1 MRGRRLFLLAF
12 VLLLS
17 ACGGSGESKGTAG
30 AGDIEGEW
38 STAAGV
44 RLSFAAD
51 HTFISQGLKFD
62 PSLAKGCPTG
72 TGRGSWGFYV
82 EKESPAGYVVMSKEA
97 TAGDTIAVSFTE
109 IPQGDC
115 SIMLSVLKSG
125 ELCVSTDFDEVCTF
139 SDRFT
144 RTKETTTP

>member
-17 ACGGSGESKGTAG
+17 ACGGSGESKGTAE
-30 AGDIEGEW
+30 AGDIEGDW

-44 RLSFAAD
+44 HLSFAAD
-51 HTFISQGLKFD
+51 HTFTSQGLKFD
-62 PSLAKGCPTG
+62 PSLVKGCPTG

-82 EKESPAGYVVMSKEA
+82 DKGAPGGFVAMSKEA
-97 TAGDTIAVSFTE
+97 TAGDTIGVNFTE

-125 ELCVSTDFDEVCTF
+125 ELCVSIDFDEVCTF